1 VLKETHTHTQGRDM
15 NGSIYILVG
24 VDADKVAVPI
34 ETSESKAE
42 LSKLAKKLSAKGIY
56 TGMTITELQL
66 TQE

>member
-1 VLKETHTHTQGRDM
+1 M

-34 ETSESKAE
+34 ETSDRKAD
-42 LSKLAKKLSAKGIY
+42 LTVLAKKLSAKGIY

>member
-1 VLKETHTHTQGRDM
+1 M
-15 NGSIYILVG
+15 NGSIFILVG

-56 TGMTITELQL
+56 TGMTITELTLSAQ
-66 TQE
+66 

>member
-1 VLKETHTHTQGRDM
+1 M
-15 NGSIYILVG
+15 NGSIFILCG

-34 ETSESKAE
+34 ETSGSKAE

>member
-1 VLKETHTHTQGRDM
+1 M

-34 ETSESKAE
+34 ETSEDRAE
-42 LSKLAKKLSAKGIY
+42 LTALAKKLSAKGIY
-56 TGMTITELQL
+56 TGMTITELVL